1 LIFCRR
7 WWSSRKLNRHSVAV
21 GVETQQDWNFMK
33 KLGCAYAQGYYI
45 AKPMEAATLPM
56 WMDEW
61 THFF

>member
-1 LIFCRR
+1 
-7 WWSSRKLNRHSVAV
+7 
-21 GVETQQDWNFMK
+21 MK
-33 KLGCAYAQGYYI
+33 KLGCTYAQGYYI